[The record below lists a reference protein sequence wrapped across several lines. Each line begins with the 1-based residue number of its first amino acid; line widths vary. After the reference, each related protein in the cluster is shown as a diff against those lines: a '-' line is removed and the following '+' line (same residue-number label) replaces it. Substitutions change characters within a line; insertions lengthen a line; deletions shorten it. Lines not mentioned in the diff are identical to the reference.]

1 MTIMTENDRDHRPP
15 KPSPAASPTRERR
28 RSGNRGGEPAIRP
41 RAVGQISHD
50 DLGNA
55 VWEWRVDVPRRRD
68 DDPTLDLVQCLDTG
82 DLSLEDDGQPKPGKK
97 SFNPYNKTR

>member
-1 MTIMTENDRDHRPP
+1 MAIMTEKDRDNRPP
-15 KPSPAASPTRERR
+15 ELAPAKPGRDRR
-28 RSGNRGGEPAIRP
+28 RSGRRDGSGPVKP
-41 RAVGQISHD
+41 RAVGQINHD

-68 DDPTLDLVQCLDTG
+68 DDPTLDLMQCLDLDG
-82 DLSLEDDGQPKPGKK
+82 ISLEDDGKAKPDRP